1 MKIRFLVIVYTTIAP
16 NLEKLTNITKMLID
30 EWNNEKNSKHEVV
43 KEIIQENLLELKNL
57 NLQIDTWY
65 LIDK

>member
-1 MKIRFLVIVYTTIAP
+1 
-16 NLEKLTNITKMLID
+16 MLID